1 MLPGLLTAFTAFR
14 AGGFFAGTQG
24 ALAAGVAVL
33 VALRM
38 LLARDPLAGASRA
51 LVVAAGALGL
61 FAVWI
66 LVSSSWSHAPSRATI
81 EFDRALLYLL
91 VLVLFGTFPMTSSRL
106 RWMLRGLALAAVA
119 VCAVGFV
126 SRVLPDVL
134 PNAGQEARLAY
145 PVTYSNAL
153 GLLGSLGAI
162 LCLHLTSSGREPRLV
177 RVLAAAATPLLAS
190 TVYLTFSRGGIGAGV
205 IGLVVYVVL
214 AWPRLI
220 VTGLAS
226 TVPTAAGAVM
236 TAYGAPALAS
246 GTATE
251 AAVISQGHHVARAV
265 FVWALVAAATRAV
278 LLLVDDL
285 IARRQRWLPKPVA
298 VTTAATMAAGALVAF
313 VLVGGH
319 GYLHRQYDRFLH
331 NPTTQA
337 SADLRNRLLDPSSTG
352 RVDFWRVARSGF
364 RTQPLRGH
372 GAGTYQEVWNRN
384 RPYEFQLFDA
394 HSLYLE
400 SLAELGV
407 IGFALLATS
416 LLTLLV
422 GMARRMRGHNR
433 SLFAAILVVTA
444 TWALR
449 AGVDWDWEMPVLTL
463 WVFAI
468 GGAVLATPI
477 RRTRQ
482 AVADAPQPPTR
493 AGWTLRAAAGIG
505 CLVLAVTPAL
515 VAMSQEHLNR
525 SVSAFERNDCNGTA
539 REAFASINA
548 LDIRPEPYQ
557 LLSYCDARAG
567 LSTLA
572 VREMR
577 YAVKLDPGNWEYRY
591 TLAVVRGVARLDPR
605 PDARRALALNPRES
619 LAREAVKRFA
629 TADPRLWR
637 VRAMTAPLPWT
648 TGTG

>member
-1 MLPGLLTAFTAFR
+1 LTAFTAFR

-33 VALRM
+33 LVLRLM
-38 LLARDPLAGASRA
+38 LARDPLAGASRA

-61 FAVWI
+61 FAAWT
-66 LVSSSWSHAPSRATI
+66 LVSSSWSHAPARATI

-91 VLVLFGTFPMTSSRL
+91 VLVLFGTVPMTSSRL
-106 RWMLRGLALAAVA
+106 RWMLRGLALAAVV

-126 SRVLPDVL
+126 SRTLPDEF
-134 PNAGQEARLAY
+134 PNAGFEARLAY

-205 IGLVVYVVL
+205 IGLVAYVVL

-220 VTGLAS
+220 VTGLAA
-226 TVPTAAGAVM
+226 TLPTAAGAVM
-236 TAYGAPALAS
+236 TAYGARALAS
-246 GTATE
+246 SNATE

-265 FVWALVAAATRAV
+265 VAWTLVAAAIRAV
-278 LLLVDDL
+278 LLLADDV
-285 IARRQRWLPKPVA
+285 IARRRRWLPKPVV
-298 VTTAATMAAGALVAF
+298 VTTAAMVAVTALIGFVA
-313 VLVGGH
+313 LGGP
-319 GYLHRQYDRFLH
+319 GYLHRQYDRFL
-331 NPTTQA
+331 NNRTTQA
-337 SADLRNRLLDPSSTG
+337 SADLRDRLSDPSSTG

-364 RTQPLRGH
+364 RTQSLRGH

-407 IGFALLATS
+407 FGFALLAT
-416 LLTLLV
+416 TLVTLMA

-433 SLFAAILVVTA
+433 SLYAAILIVTA

-477 RRTRQ
+477 RRARR
-482 AVADAPQPPTR
+482 AVADAPRPPTR
-493 AGWTLRAAAGIG
+493 AGWALRAAAGAG

-515 VAMSQEHLNR
+515 VALSQDHLNR

-539 REAFASINA
+539 SEAFASIRA
-548 LDIRPEPYQ
+548 LSIRPEPYQ

-567 LSTLA
+567 LSALS
-572 VREMR
+572 VREMG

-591 TLAVVRGVARLDPR
+591 TLAVVRGAAGRDPR
-605 PDARRALALNPRES
+605 PDARHALALNPRES
-619 LAREAVKRFA
+619 MAREGVKLFA
-629 TADPRLWR
+629 TADPDLWR
-637 VRAMTAPLPWT
+637 ERAMAAPLPWT
-648 TGTG
+648 K